1 MPPRNVRRNG
11 MRSVFQASSTRRRFM
26 LGSATALSSVLLANC
41 TRNLRGTDA
50 TAESP
55 TAENPTTDEGTSAA
69 AGDPGTL
76 HIYTWSSY
84 VDDELLQAFEAET
97 GIRPIVDI
105 YDSNE
110 VMLARMQAG
119 GGNAYSII
127 YPSDYMVTEM
137 IDLEMLTELDKSRL
151 NGLSD
156 LKAQW
161 QSPVYDPDNTY
172 SVPYAWGTTGLIYD
186 PELVGEEISEWDYL
200 WQNRDRL
207 NRQITLLNDVRETK
221 GAALKY
227 LGYSYNSTDP
237 AEIEEA
243 FNALMELRP
252 AVANFLTNGWED
264 QLASGDL
271 QVAMAYSV
279 DALSLIDEYP
289 NLVYVIPREGSS
301 VWTDTMVI
309 PNTAPNVDA
318 AYEWINFMLN
328 SDNSAG
334 LVERL
339 KFSTPLESAFN
350 KLPNDL
356 KADTDLFPPNEILE
370 NCEGIAPIPQ
380 DALEL
385 YDRYWTQLTS

>member
-1 MPPRNVRRNG
+1 MPPREVRRNG
-11 MRSVFQASSTRRRFM
+11 RRSAFQASTTRRQFI
-26 LGSATALSSVLLANC
+26 LGSTTALSSVLLANC
-41 TRNLRGTDA
+41 TRNLRGTD
-50 TAESP
+50 TAAESTTDSGGASP
-55 TAENPTTDEGTSAA
+55 TASGSR
-69 AGDPGTL
+69 TL

-110 VMLARMQAG
+110 VMMARMQAG
-119 GGNAYSII
+119 GGGAYSII

-137 IDLEMLTELDKSRL
+137 IEREMLTEIDQSRL

-156 LKAQW
+156 LKSQW
-161 QSPVYDPDNTY
+161 QSPVYDPGNTY

-186 PELVGEEISEWDYL
+186 PELVGEEITNWDYL
-200 WQNRDRL
+200 WQNQDRL

-252 AVANFLTNGWED
+252 AVANFLSNGWED

-289 NLVYVIPREGSS
+289 NLVYVVPEEGSS
-301 VWTDTMVI
+301 VWTDTIVI

-318 AYEWINFMLN
+318 AYEWINFMLD
-328 SDNSAG
+328 SDNSAR

-356 KADTDLFPPNEILE
+356 RTDTDLFPPTEILE

-380 DALEL
+380 EVLEL

>member
-1 MPPRNVRRNG
+1 MPPRKIYPNL
-11 MRSVFQASSTRRRFM
+11 MRSAFRSTTRRRFM
-26 LGSATALSSVLLANC
+26 LGSATALSSILLANC
-41 TRNLRGTDA
+41 TRNLRSADTATGGTDTA
-50 TAESP
+50 TA
-55 TAENPTTDEGTSAA
+55 SA
-69 AGDPGTL
+69 GNGTL
-76 HIYTWSSY
+76 HVYTWSSY
-84 VDDELLQAFEAET
+84 VDDELLRAFEAET

-110 VMLARMQAG
+110 AMLARMQAG
-119 GGNAYSII
+119 GGSAYSVI
-127 YPSDYMVTEM
+127 YPSDYMVAEM
-137 IDLEMLTELDKSRL
+137 IEMEMLTELDQSRL
-151 NGLSD
+151 NGLND
-156 LKAQW
+156 LKSQW
-161 QSPVYDPDNTY
+161 QDPVYDPNNTY
-172 SVPYAWGTTGLIYD
+172 SIPYAWGTTGLIYD
-186 PELVGEEISEWDYL
+186 PEVIGEDITEWDYL

-237 AEIEEA
+237 AEIEAA

-252 AVANFLTNGWED
+252 AVANFITNGWED
-264 QLASGDL
+264 QIASGDL

-279 DALSLIDEYP
+279 DALSLMDEYP
-289 NLVYVIPREGSS
+289 NLVYVIPAEGSS

-318 AYEWINFMLN
+318 AYQWINFMLDSN
-328 SDNSAG
+328 NSAA

-356 KADTDLFPPNEILE
+356 QTDTDLFPPDDVIA

-380 DALEL
+380 DVLAL

>member
-1 MPPRNVRRNG
+1 MYPNP
-11 MRSVFQASSTRRRFM
+11 MRSAVRTTTRRRFM

-41 TRNLRGTDA
+41 TRNLRRADAPTGGTDTA
-50 TAESP
+50 TAS
-55 TAENPTTDEGTSAA
+55 
-69 AGDPGTL
+69 GDGTL
-76 HIYTWSSY
+76 HVYTWSSY
-84 VDDELLQAFEAET
+84 VDDELLRAFEAKT

-110 VMLARMQAG
+110 AMLARMQAG
-119 GGNAYSII
+119 GGSAYSVI
-127 YPSDYMVTEM
+127 YPSDYMVAEM
-137 IDLEMLTELDKSRL
+137 IEMEMLTELDQSRL
-151 NGLSD
+151 NGLND
-156 LKAQW
+156 LKSQW
-161 QSPVYDPDNTY
+161 QDPVYDPNNTY
-172 SVPYAWGTTGLIYD
+172 SVPYAWGTTGLVYD
-186 PELVGEEISEWDYL
+186 PEVIGEDITEWDYL

-237 AEIEEA
+237 AEIEAA

-252 AVANFLTNGWED
+252 AVANFITNGWED
-264 QLASGDL
+264 QIASGDL

-289 NLVYVIPREGSS
+289 NLVYVIPAEGSS

-318 AYEWINFMLN
+318 AYQWINFMLD
-328 SDNSAG
+328 SENSAA

-356 KADTDLFPPNEILE
+356 QTDTDLFPPDDVIA

-380 DALEL
+380 DVLAL